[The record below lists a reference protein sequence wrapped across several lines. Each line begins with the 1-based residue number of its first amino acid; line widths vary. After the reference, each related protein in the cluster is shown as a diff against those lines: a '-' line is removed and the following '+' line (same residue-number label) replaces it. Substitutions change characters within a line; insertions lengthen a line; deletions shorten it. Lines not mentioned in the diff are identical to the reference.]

1 MTPTSGDAGDGFTEA
16 AIEALVAPAIRR
28 LPPPTSLS
36 PLPYDL
42 NAGVPDRD
50 TLPWRALS
58 EAAVAALAEDPGSAL
73 TYGGSMGYE
82 PLRAWIA
89 ARQSAETGLD
99 LTSANVTIT
108 AGSAQGIDNVA
119 AAFVAPGDIVV
130 AGAPTY
136 PGAIRTFRARGG
148 IVIDVPQDDDGMNM
162 AALERV
168 LETRRMT
175 GQQAKLIYITAN
187 YDNPTGSTLPLARR
201 EALVRIARAHGV
213 LILEDDA
220 YTGIDL
226 DGPPPASL
234 FSIAQGVGILRC
246 GTFSKTIATGLRV
259 GWVVAA
265 ASIIKRLAFARFD
278 NGGSPF
284 LHRTVYHYLQSGAYD
299 PHVEMLRDL
308 YRERRDISAAALV
321 DLAEPYVT
329 FRKSAG
335 GFFHW
340 LHLAPG
346 LTAQAV
352 ADAAARHGVAVT
364 PGTGYYANGGG
375 EDRVRLVFS
384 VLPPAELKAAIE
396 AFAEGLAEVASAVP
410 THS

>member
-1 MTPTSGDAGDGFTEA
+1 MSDAGDGFTEA

-42 NAGVPDRD
+42 NAGVPDRG
-50 TLPWRALS
+50 TLPWEALAD
-58 EAAVAALAEDPGSAL
+58 AAREALAEDPGAAL
-73 TYGGSMGYE
+73 TYGGSIGYE

-99 LTSANVTIT
+99 LTSANITLT
-108 AGSAQGIDNVA
+108 AGSAQGIDNIA
-119 AAFVAPGDIVV
+119 ATFITPGDIVV

-136 PGAIRTFRARGG
+136 PGAIRTFQARGG
-148 IVIDVPQDDDGMNM
+148 VVIDVPQDDDGMIM
-162 AALERV
+162 PALERV
-168 LETRRMT
+168 LETRRMS
-175 GQQAKLIYITAN
+175 GQQAKLIYIIAN
-187 YDNPTGSTLPLARR
+187 YDNPSGSTLPLERR
-201 EALVRIARAHGV
+201 QALVRIARDHGV

-234 FSIAQGVGILRC
+234 YSIAQGRGIMRC

-259 GWVVAA
+259 GWVVADPA
-265 ASIIKRLAFARFD
+265 IVKRLAFARFD
-278 NGGSPF
+278 NGASPF
-284 LHRTVYHYLQSGAYD
+284 LHRMILKYLESGAYD
-299 PHVEMLRDL
+299 PHVRQLCDM
-308 YRERRDISAAALV
+308 YRERRDVSAAALM

-329 FRKSAG
+329 FRRPAG

-340 LHLAPG
+340 LHLRPG

-352 ADAAARHGVAVT
+352 TEAAARHGVAVT

-375 EDRVRLVFS
+375 EDRIRLVFS
-384 VLPPAELKAAIE
+384 LLPPDDLKRAIA
-396 AFAEGLAEVASAVP
+396 AFAKGLAEVASEVAA
-410 THS
+410 SRA

>member
-1 MTPTSGDAGDGFTEA
+1 MSDASGSFTEA
-16 AIEALVAPAIRR
+16 AIQALIAPAVRR

-42 NAGVPDRD
+42 NAGVPDRA
-50 TLPWRALS
+50 TLPWEALAD
-58 EAAVAALAEDPGSAL
+58 AARAALAEDPGAAL

-89 ARQSAETGLD
+89 ARQSAETGLEV
-99 LTSANVTIT
+99 TSAHVTLT
-108 AGSAQGIDNVA
+108 NGSAQGIDNIA
-119 AAFVAPGDIVV
+119 AAFLAPGDVV
-130 AGAPTY
+130 IAGAPTY
-136 PGAIRTFRARGG
+136 PGAIRTFRARGAV
-148 IVIDVPQDDDGMNM
+148 VIDVPQDDDGMEM
-162 AALERV
+162 KALERV

-201 EALVRIARAHGV
+201 EALVRLAQQHGV

-234 FSIAQGVGILRC
+234 FSIAQGQGIMRC

-259 GWVVAA
+259 GWIVSQP
-265 ASIIKRLAFARFD
+265 SIIKQLAFARFD

-284 LHRTVYHYLQSGAYD
+284 LHRTILKYLESGAYD
-299 PHVEMLRDL
+299 PHVEMLRGL
-308 YRERRDISAAALV
+308 YRERRDLSAAILV

-340 LHLAPG
+340 LRLAPG
-346 LTAQAV
+346 LEAQAV
-352 ADAAARHGVAVT
+352 MEAAARHGVAVT

-375 EDRVRLVFS
+375 EDRIRLVFS
-384 VLPPAELKAAIE
+384 LLPPAELRLAMT
-396 AFAEGLAEVASAVP
+396 AFVEGLAEAASAV
-410 THS
+410 SLAQR

>member
-1 MTPTSGDAGDGFTEA
+1 MSDTGDGFTEA
-16 AIEALVAPAIRR
+16 GIEALLAPNIRR

-36 PLPYDL
+36 PLPFDL
-42 NAGVPDRD
+42 NAGVPDHA
-50 TLPWRALS
+50 TLPWEAL
-58 EAAVAALAEDPGSAL
+58 AAAAREALAEDPGGAL

-89 ARQSAETGLD
+89 ARQSQETGLD
-99 LTSANVTIT
+99 VTSAQVTLT
-108 AGSAQGIDNVA
+108 AGSAQGIDNIA
-119 AAFVAPGDIVV
+119 AAFIAPGDVVV

-148 IVIDVPQDDDGMNM
+148 VVIDVPQDDDGMNM
-162 AALERV
+162 SALERV
-168 LETRRMT
+168 LETRRMS
-175 GQQAKLIYITAN
+175 GHQAKLIYITAN
-187 YDNPTGSTLPLARR
+187 YDNPTGSTLPLERR
-201 EALVRIARAHGV
+201 QALVRIAQEHGV

-234 FSIAQGVGILRC
+234 FSIAKGRGIMRC

-259 GWVVAA
+259 GWVVAQPE
-265 ASIIKRLAFARFD
+265 IVRRLAFARFD

-284 LHRTVYHYLQSGAYD
+284 LHRTILKYLESGAYD
-299 PHVEMLRDL
+299 PHVKMLQDM
-308 YRERRDISAAALV
+308 YRERRDVSAAMLV

-352 ADAAARHGVAVT
+352 TEAAARHGVAVT

-384 VLPPAELKAAIE
+384 LLPPEELKVAIAAFVDGLVE
-396 AFAEGLAEVASAVP
+396 AASGVTP
-410 THS
+410 TRA

>member
-1 MTPTSGDAGDGFTEA
+1 MNDAGPGFTDA
-16 AIEALVAPAIRR
+16 AIEALLAPAILQ

-36 PLPYDL
+36 PLTYDL

-50 TLPWRALS
+50 SLPWEALAD
-58 EAAVAALAEDPGSAL
+58 AARAALAEDPGAAL
-73 TYGGSMGYE
+73 TYGGAIGYE

-89 ARQSAETGLD
+89 ERQSAETGLD
-99 LTSANVTIT
+99 LTSANVTLT
-108 AGSAQGIDNVA
+108 AGSAQGIDNIA
-119 AAFVAPGDIVV
+119 AAFIAPGDIVI

-148 IVIDVPQDDDGMNM
+148 VVLDVPQDDDGMIM
-162 AALERV
+162 PALERV

-175 GQQAKLIYITAN
+175 GQQAKIIYITAN
-187 YDNPTGSTLPLARR
+187 YDNPSGSTLPLQRR

-234 FSIAQGVGILRC
+234 YSIARGNGIMRC

-259 GWVVAA
+259 GWIVAA
-265 ASIIKRLAFARFD
+265 PPIVQRLAFARFD
-278 NGGSPF
+278 NGASPF
-284 LHRTVYHYLQSGAYD
+284 MHRMVLHYLRSGAYD
-299 PHVEMLRDL
+299 PHVQMLCNL
-308 YRERRDISAAALV
+308 YRERRDVSAAALV

-329 FRKSAG
+329 FRRPAG

-340 LHLAPG
+340 LHLNPG

-352 ADAAARHGVAVT
+352 TEAAARHGVAVT

-384 VLPPAELKAAIE
+384 VLPPKDLKLAIA
-396 AFAEGLAEVASAVP
+396 AFAEALAEAASGVP
-410 THS
+410 ASRT